1 MDDALKNFDPLTAT
15 NKQKGNL
22 GEMAS
27 HNNMLKPKSVNGK
40 NYNLKDL
47 LGDPPTGLNDKIKKG
62 IDGIYENTTPPPKF
76 VIDEAKYGKST
87 LNQKTRSG
95 PQMSDN
101 WVKDRLEKQLGVDK
115 ADEVAHAHKEIVP
128 TDKVTNGNYKPKHAQ
143 TYDDLGSP
151 TSKNDWDANHIPIQ
165 P

>member
-1 MDDALKNFDPLTAT
+1 MLTEQGFT
-15 NKQKGNL
+15 KVDSFGGDGEIWTKPGSDGNTT
-22 GEMAS
+22 
-27 HNNMLKPKSVNGK
+27 SVRI
-40 NYNLKDL
+40 
-47 LGDPPTGLNDKIKKG
+47 DPPKVRTQPEG
-62 IDGIYENTTPPPKF
+62 
-76 VIDEAKYGKST
+76 
-87 LNQKTRSG
+87 
-95 PQMSDN
+95 
-101 WVKDRLEKQLGVDK
+101 K